1 MTMGEAMAAALIVR
15 DELPPEKGDTGPQG
29 EIGPVG
35 PEGPIGPEGPQ
46 GVKGD
51 PGPVGPKGPKG
62 DRGEKGLPGR
72 DGLPG
77 EKGDT
82 GPAGPAGHGVMFPGP
97 RGGGGSGT
105 ALSVR
110 DEGVDLGPVTAI
122 DYTGSGVTATVAG
135 GIATVDVTSSGGA
148 SLSDATPLE
157 EAGSGAPGDG
167 TLASR
172 DDHVHPL
179 GLNLLSNTVPSGGVG
194 SGSAGDGILASR
206 DDHVHPAGGGSGDI
220 PLPDGWN
227 LVTDATALRFEVG
240 GVSNSGILQ
249 LQVGSNDNSGV
260 ALSAVQ
266 DSPGNLSGVV
276 QVESTG
282 TGTAQLNMFNNDQ
295 NGGVFMDARG
305 GLALFSVDGY
315 SSLDIW
321 DQDGNVM
328 RFGIIATTGHAV
340 VGVTAAPADGVLLPS
355 QVAFWFDDTNG
366 AAKLKIKGKSADG
379 TVVVGEVALT

>member
-1 MTMGEAMAAALIVR
+1 MSEFDDAKTVFESAFDTAFDGAAL
-15 DELPPEKGDTGPQG
+15 DEATIAL
-29 EIGPVG
+29 ISG
-35 PEGPIGPEGPQ
+35 PEGPEGPR
-46 GVKGD
+46 GEPGPKGDPGKDGKPGPKGDKGDKGD
-51 PGPVGPKGPKG
+51 PGP
-62 DRGEKGLPGR
+62 RGERGGS
-72 DGLPG
+72 
-77 EKGDT
+77 
-82 GPAGPAGHGVMFPGP
+82 VVS
-97 RGGGGSGT
+97 RGGGGAP
-105 ALSVR
+105 ALRVR
-110 DEGVDLGPVTAI
+110 DEGVDLGAVTAI